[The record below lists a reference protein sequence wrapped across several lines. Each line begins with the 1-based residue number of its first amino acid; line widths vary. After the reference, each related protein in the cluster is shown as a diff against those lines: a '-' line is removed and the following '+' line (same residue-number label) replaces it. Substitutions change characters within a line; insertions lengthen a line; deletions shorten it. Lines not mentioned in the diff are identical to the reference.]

1 MLWINQLNSVKC
13 YILIVFSVGTSGNSW
28 VKHKIKDKYDYFYN
42 IESKEG
48 TWVEPDHFIHDSSQL
63 TKEDIQVSY
72 MSMFLIVIQKFFKLV

>member
-1 MLWINQLNSVKC
+1 MQFFINKLFFTGPLGSHSAF
-13 YILIVFSVGTSGNSW
+13 ILIVLSVGTSGSSW

-63 TKEDIQVSY
+63 TKEDIQVY
-72 MSMFLIVIQKFFKLV
+72 L